1 MTTLRIHAHR
11 PFTPAAPADQGWYG
25 AASAHVA
32 RFLHRLRCVPAN
44 MWMQA
49 AVEEPTIGA
58 AAAAAPAPL
67 AGVITEQLL
76 EEQADYAARS
86 RLHDVMESMPVVA
99 KRIRRRVDHD
109 LAVLEGIVPPGAM
122 RRMRRAAHLAA
133 FGLAAQFMLDPDDV
147 ARLYRPFEELIPL
160 AG

>member
-1 MTTLRIHAHR
+1 MTPLRVTGTH
-11 PFTPAAPADQGWYG
+11 PFAPGAPAAQGWYG

-44 MWMQA
+44 MWMQVSA
-49 AVEEPTIGA
+49 EDASAPGPSGES
-58 AAAAAPAPL
+58 APA
-67 AGVITEQLL
+67 GIITVQLL

-86 RLHDVMESMPVVA
+86 RLHDVMESMPVVVG
-99 KRIRRRVDHD
+99 RIRRRIDQD
-109 LAVLEGIVPPGAM
+109 LAVLEGIVPAGAM

-133 FGLAAQFMLDPDDV
+133 FGLAAQPMLPPEDV

>member
-1 MTTLRIHAHR
+1 MPTDRSPVARSITRG
-11 PFTPAAPADQGWYG
+11 APTDQGWYG

-49 AVEEPTIGA
+49 AEGERLDASAEVPGT
-58 AAAAAPAPL
+58 L
-67 AGVITEQLL
+67 RGVITEQLL
-76 EEQADYAARS
+76 QEQADYAARS

-99 KRIRRRVDHD
+99 KRIRRRIDQD
-109 LAVLEGIVPPGAM
+109 LAVLEGIVPAGAM

-133 FGLAAQFMLDPDDV
+133 FGLAAQPALGPDDV
-147 ARLYRPFEELIPL
+147 ARLYRPFEQLIPL

>member
-49 AVEEPTIGA
+49 AVEEPSGGT
-58 AAAAAPAPL
+58 AAPAT
-67 AGVITEQLL
+67 GVITEQLL

-86 RLHDVMESMPVVA
+86 RLHDVMESMPVVV
-99 KRIRRRVDHD
+99 KRIRRRIDHD

-122 RRMRRAAHLAA
+122 RRRRRAAPRAA
-133 FGLAAQFMLDPDDV
+133 FGLAAQPMLDPDDV